1 MADSIDREKL
11 IRDLIDKGFYPAL
24 VKRAIENTPTE
35 DVVPRSEV
43 EEIINYFERHLQI
56 KRKQVD
62 VSFTSRDMR
71 NYQCGAIDIIEYFEE
86 WCAELKKKY
95 IGEKK

>member
-1 MADSIDREKL
+1 MADYIDREKL

-43 EEIINYFERHLQI
+43 VEEVLAKVKELVKEYMLDKGLYLATLKHALNYAEKII
-56 KRKQVD
+56 K
-62 VSFTSRDMR
+62 
-71 NYQCGAIDIIEYFEE
+71 GAE
-86 WCAELKKKY
+86 
-95 IGEKK
+95 